1 MCLLSRCTFRYQ
13 RCTLD
18 QNLTIFKCFV
28 MRFVLFARAYFAT
41 FEDAE
46 TPRHGYSTPLCY
58 SVGRRHVTIV
68 IDLYCT
74 WPIQPTNCVCE
85 APLFERILGLP
96 RSIRSIAILDVDSP
110 LYTTLGNRIHGTPS
124 PSLYTNGACFYPVDV
139 VTGGEY
145 NTVPGSLPLVYSFC
159 RADGPAHE
167 YQPLPSQNVL

>member
-85 APLFERILGLP
+85 APPFRTDSRATKKHSFDRDIGRGLAFVHYPGQQNPWNTITVFIHQWCMLLSSGCSDRRRI
-96 RSIRSIAILDVDSP
+96 
-110 LYTTLGNRIHGTPS
+110 
-124 PSLYTNGACFYPVDV
+124 
-139 VTGGEY
+139 
-145 NTVPGSLPLVYSFC
+145 
-159 RADGPAHE
+159 
-167 YQPLPSQNVL
+167 